1 MSDFDVIIRGGDVID
16 GTGSAA
22 RRADVGIVG
31 DRIVAVEPDLV
42 GSATRVI
49 DATGRIV
56 TPGFVDIHTHLDAQL
71 AWDPI
76 GTSSCWHGV
85 TSVVMGNCG
94 VTFAPCKPEDRTTLA
109 EMMESVEDIPRAAIL
124 GGLAWDW
131 VTYGEYLD
139 SMARLPKGVNVGG
152 MVGHC
157 ALRQY
162 AMGERGI
169 EKDPPTADDI
179 ALMCDLLDEAMAAGA
194 LGFSTSRTFLHR
206 VPDGR
211 PVPGTFAKPDELYA
225 FADVLGRHGRGVFE
239 AAARFGEGEGDDP
252 ALPRTRAEVQ
262 WMGEVSRR
270 SGRPISFG
278 LVQHNSRP
286 TLYRSVI
293 EFSKEENL
301 TGAVLRP
308 QTTAR
313 SVGILFHLDVRTPF
327 ERSPSWQELR
337 AEPMVRKLV
346 AIRDAE
352 FRARLI
358 ADVDLHG
365 TGLDLEEVFVVN
377 QRASDRR
384 QRARYD
390 LDPDTSLAAEG
401 RRRGI
406 SPAAAYIELLLES
419 EGSVVLLYPGLN
431 QRLDAVEEMLD
442 DPLVSLGLADAGAHV
457 GQILDASQPT
467 FFLTYWVRE
476 RQRWSLAEAI
486 RRLTSDTADLF
497 GIADRGRLQPGAFA
511 DVNVIDFDHLH
522 LPPPTY
528 EHDFPDGAGRF
539 VQGAT
544 GYDYTLVNGEVF
556 MDHGEHTG
564 AFAGAMLRPN

>member
-16 GTGSAA
+16 GSGSAA

-31 DRIVAVEPDLV
+31 DRIVAVEPDLA

-497 GIADRGRLQPGAFA
+497 GIADRGRLQPGAYA

-556 MDHGEHTG
+556 MDHGAHTG
-564 AFAGAMLRPN
+564 ALAGAMLRPT